1 MKKLFFTLVIIGASY
16 CINAQPDWTPVSE
29 SNVSQNAWAG
39 RKKPDNF
46 KVFKLNQK
54 SIEAKLANAPSEKNS
69 RSGRLIIELPGL
81 DGKIYQFRVV
91 TAPVVAPGLLKK
103 MKIGQSYSG
112 VSVDDPYTTVR
123 FSITQFGLN
132 ALIYSV
138 EKETVYIRGLDAKN
152 GLHIVFTDPQELHED
167 FKCTTKEAVKSLQKS
182 AKITEAAQLNA
193 NDGQIRIYRLALAAS
208 GEFSQAYD
216 NDPEDDDPAADRKTA
231 VIAYQTIRLT
241 DANSYLERDFGI
253 RLEIIDDNDK
263 VIYLDP
269 TSDPWDSADDDGDY
283 NSTTQAAIDAQITS
297 ANYDIGHLMRKS
309 VAGSNFGNAGG
320 IGTVGK
326 NASKGSGFTSRAN
339 WDSFDGYAG
348 MMFTHE
354 FGHQCGA
361 NHTFGHQDDNDN
373 AQVEP
378 GSGSTFM
385 SYGGNGIAPASQ
397 TIELRSKY
405 FHAISIQQATD
416 YLAGAG
422 VGTTQPAGNS
432 APSVNAGPDFTIPKS
447 TPFVLKGTASDSEGD
462 ALTYVW
468 EQMDKLTVGPWPH
481 LPTSTHTYG
490 PEFRSRPPVTSPN
503 RIMPEGGVNNTWEV
517 LPSVARTLNF
527 RFTVRDN
534 HEGGMQN
541 NSDDMVVTISGDA
554 GPFRVTAPNGGQ
566 DFCPGN
572 YTIAWDVNGSD
583 ALAANVRILLSTDG
597 GANYSEIVAS
607 TPNDGSHDY
616 NFPCT
621 YTNQARVKI
630 EAIGNIFF
638 DEGDGNFTFGDNE
651 NPTFTVPGPITLNK
665 DENCSYDASPSITG
679 EPTNVND
686 NCDNNPTVSH
696 SDVVSIGSCIGETV
710 ITRKWTVTD
719 DCGKSTTQNQTIT
732 IKDIIPPTFTVPGPI
747 TIYKDDNC
755 DYDADP
761 LITGEPTVVLDNCD
775 PNPDVTYSDV
785 VVDGS
790 CMGEQI
796 ITRTWKVTDDC
807 GNETTDTQIITAKDI
822 TPPEFSDVSASPN
835 NLWPPN
841 HKMKEVKINYTVTD
855 NCSDADHITTTLAIV
870 SNEPVNGT
878 GDGDTEPVDFEVID
892 NQTVML
898 RAERAGNGDGRIY
911 TITITSTDDCGN
923 SSSTQTEVYV
933 SHNISAPLA
942 GAAFKIGSTV
952 NFAGTFQDIAGRNH
966 KVKWIIDDVT
976 SVNGTITAEPAGRK
990 NGTATGS
997 YRFKDAG
1004 VYKLRMEITDQLGN
1018 MSYASTAGDQEATV
1032 VIYDP
1037 AAGNAFGGGWFV
1049 SPAGALNS
1057 NPSATGKASFGF
1069 EVHYFKKA
1077 TLPKGETR
1085 FEIKV
1090 GEFEFTALNF
1100 DYLSID
1106 GNRAQMMGS
1115 GKITDGQSGI
1125 NFILTVIDNGYA
1137 TDYIRLKIY
1146 NKNTSEVYYDNQ
1158 PGASDAASPTTP
1170 AGVQSVITVI
1180 RNEVK
1185 SSLVQQDP
1193 ESEIILDFDITAYP
1207 NPSKNEFNLKI
1218 ISTDETTPV
1227 SIKVMNIDGKLLEQ
1241 RIIND
1246 SSNLQLGKNWNPG
1259 LYILEVL
1266 QGNSRKTVK
1275 LIKL

>member
-1 MKKLFFTLVIIGASY
+1 MKKLLLTLFIVGAFY
-16 CINAQPDWTPVSE
+16 WINAQPDWTPASQ
-29 SNVSQNAWAG
+29 SNVSQNVWAG

-46 KVFKLNQK
+46 KLFKLNQK

-69 RSGRLIIELPGL
+69 QSGRLIIELPGL
-81 DGKIYQFRVV
+81 DGNLHQFRVV

-112 VSVDDPYTTVR
+112 VSVEDPYTTVR

-152 GLHIVFTDPQELHED
+152 GLHIVFTDPEELHED
-167 FKCTTKEAVKSLQKS
+167 FKCTTKEDVKSMQKS
-182 AKITEAAQLNA
+182 AKLTEAAQLNA

-208 GEFSQAYD
+208 AEFSQAYD
-216 NDPEDDDPAADRKTA
+216 DDPEDDDGAATRKAA
-231 VIAYQTIRLT
+231 VIAFQAVRLT
-241 DANSYLERDFGI
+241 DANSFLERDFGI
-253 RLEIIDDNDK
+253 RLEMIADNDK

-269 TSDPWDSADDDGDY
+269 DTDPWDFSDDDGDY

-297 ANYDIGHLMRKS
+297 ANYDIGHLMRLS
-309 VAGSNFGNAGG
+309 VGSNFGNAGG
-320 IGTVGK
+320 IGTVGN

-339 WDSFDGYAG
+339 WNSLDGYAG

-378 GSGSTFM
+378 GSGSTLM

-422 VGTTQPAGNS
+422 VGTTQSAGNS
-432 APSVNAGPDFTIPKS
+432 APTVNAGSDFTIPKS
-447 TPFVLKGTASDSEGD
+447 TPFVLKGSASDNEGD
-462 ALTYVW
+462 ALTYTW
-468 EQMDKLTVGPWPH
+468 EQMDKLTDGPWPH

-490 PEFRSRPPVTSPN
+490 PEFRSRPPGTSPN
-503 RIMPEGGVNNTWEV
+503 RVMPENGVNNTWEV
-517 LPSVARTLNF
+517 LPSVARTLKF

-534 HEGGMQN
+534 HQGGMQN
-541 NSDDMVVTISGDA
+541 NSDDMVVTIDGNA
-554 GPFRVTAPNGGQ
+554 GPFQVTAPNGGE
-566 DFCPGN
+566 DYCPGDYN
-572 YTIAWDVNGSD
+572 ITWNVNGSE
-583 ALAANVRILLSTDG
+583 ALAANVRILLSTNG

-607 TPNDGSHDY
+607 TPNDGSHTY

-621 YTNQARVKI
+621 YTNQARIKI

-638 DEGDGNFTFGDNE
+638 DEGDGNFTFGDNQ
-651 NPTFTVPGPITLNK
+651 NPTFTIPGPVTLYK
-665 DENCSYDASPSITG
+665 DENCNYDADPSLTG
-679 EPTNVND
+679 SPTNVDD
-686 NCDNNPTVSH
+686 NCDNNPTVSYT
-696 SDVVSIGSCIGETV
+696 DAVNAGSCLGETV
-710 ITRKWTVTD
+710 ITRTWKVTD

-732 IKDIIPPTFTVPGPI
+732 IKDEIPPTFTVPLEA
-747 TIYKDDNC
+747 TIEKDENC
-755 DYDADP
+755 EYDADP
-761 LITGEPTVVLDNCD
+761 SITGSPSNVLDNCD
-775 PNPDVTYSDV
+775 PAPVVTYSDV
-785 VVDGS
+785 VVAGS
-790 CMGEQI
+790 CMGEEI

-807 GNETTDTQIITAKDI
+807 GNETTDIQIITAKDV
-822 TPPEFSDVSASPN
+822 TPPIFSDVSASPN

-855 NCSDADHITTTLAIV
+855 NCSDADHITTTLEIV

-892 NQTVML
+892 NHTVML

-911 TITITSTDDCGN
+911 TITITSVDDCGN
-923 SSSTQTEVYV
+923 TSSTQTEVYV
-933 SHNISAPLA
+933 AHNITAPLA
-942 GAAFKIGSTV
+942 GEAFKAGSTV
-952 NFAGTFQDIAGRNH
+952 KFNGTFQDMAGRNH

-976 SVNGTITAEPAGRK
+976 SVNGTVTSEPSGSK

-997 YRFKDAG
+997 YRFKDPG
-1004 VYKLRMEITDQLGN
+1004 VYKLRMEITDQFGN

-1037 AAGNAFGGGWFV
+1037 AAGNAFGGGWFA
-1049 SPAGALNS
+1049 SPAGALKS
-1057 NPSATGKASFGF
+1057 NPSAIGKASFGF

-1100 DYLSID
+1100 DYLAIS
-1106 GNRAQMMGS
+1106 GNRAQMMGT
-1115 GKITDGQSGI
+1115 GKITGGQSGI
-1125 NFILTVIDNGYA
+1125 NFILTVIDNGDE
-1137 TDYIRLKIY
+1137 TDYIRMKIY

-1170 AGVQSVITVI
+1170 AGVQSVIKVI

-1193 ESEIILDFDITAYP
+1193 ESEIIILDFNINAYP
-1207 NPSKNEFNLKI
+1207 NPSKNEFNVQI
-1218 ISTDETTPV
+1218 SSTDVKTPV
-1227 SIKVMNIDGKLLEQ
+1227 SIKVMNIDGKVFER
-1241 RIIND
+1241 RIINE

-1259 LYILEVL
+1259 FYILEVL
-1266 QGNSRKTVK
+1266 QGSSRKTVK

>member
-1 MKKLFFTLVIIGASY
+1 MKKLLLTLFIVATSY
-16 CINAQPDWTPVSE
+16 CINAQPDWTPAAQ
-29 SNVSQNAWAG
+29 SNVSQSAWAQ

-46 KVFKLNQK
+46 KLFNLNQK
-54 SIEAKLANAPSEKNS
+54 AIEAKLANAPSEKNA
-69 RSGRLIIELPGL
+69 RSDRLIIELPGL
-81 DGKIYQFRVV
+81 DGKLYQFRVV

-123 FSITQFGLN
+123 FSVTQFGLN

-152 GLHIVFTDPQELHED
+152 GLHIVFTDPEGLHEE
-167 FKCTTKEAVKSLQKS
+167 FKCTTKETAKALLKS
-182 AKITEAAQLNA
+182 AKMTEAAQLNA

-216 NDPEDDDPAADRKTA
+216 NDPGDDDPEADRKAA
-231 VIAYQTIRLT
+231 VIAFQTLRLT
-241 DANSYLERDFGI
+241 DANSFLERDFGI
-253 RLEIIDDNDK
+253 RLEMIDDNDK

-269 TSDPWDSADDDGDY
+269 DTDPWEGANDDGDY

-297 ANYDIGHLMRKS
+297 ANYDIGHLMRLS
-309 VAGSNFGNAGG
+309 VGSNFGNAGG
-320 IGTVGK
+320 IGTVG
-326 NASKGSGFTSRAN
+326 NNSSKGSGFTSRAS

-422 VGTTQPAGNS
+422 VGTTVDANNS
-432 APSVNAGPDFTIPKS
+432 APAVNAGPDFTIPKS

-462 ALTYVW
+462 ALTYTW
-468 EQMDKLTVGPWPH
+468 EQMDKLTDGPWPH
-481 LPTSTHTYG
+481 LPDPTHTYG
-490 PEFRSRPPVTSPN
+490 PEFRSRPPLTTPDRV
-503 RIMPEGGVNNTWEV
+503 MPEGGVNNTWEV
-517 LPSVARTLNF
+517 LPSVSRTLKF

-534 HEGGMQN
+534 HTGGMQN
-541 NSDDMVVTISGDA
+541 SSDDMVVTIDEDA
-554 GPFRVTAPNGGQ
+554 GPFQVTAPNGGE
-566 DFCPGN
+566 DFCPGEYN
-572 YTIAWDVNGSD
+572 ITWNVNGSD
-583 ALAANVRILLSTDG
+583 ALASNVKILLSTDG

-607 TPNDGSHDY
+607 TPNDGSHTY
-616 NFPCT
+616 NFPCN
-621 YTNQARVKI
+621 YSNQARIKI

-638 DEGDGNFTFGDNE
+638 DEGDGNFTFGDNQ
-651 NPTFTVPGPITLNK
+651 NPTFTIPGPVTIYK
-665 DENCSYDASPSITG
+665 DENCDYDANPSITG
-679 EPTNVND
+679 EPANVDD
-686 NCDNNPTVSH
+686 NCDNTPTVSYT
-696 SDVVSIGSCIGETV
+696 DAVNAGSCVGETV
-710 ITRKWTVTD
+710 ITRTWKVTD
-719 DCGKSTTQNQTIT
+719 DCGNSTTQNQTIT
-732 IKDIIPPTFTVPGPI
+732 IKDEIPPTFSVPAN
-747 TIYKDDNC
+747 TIIAKDENC

-761 LITGEPTVVLDNCD
+761 SITGSPTNIDDNCD

-785 VVDGS
+785 VVAGS
-790 CMGEQI
+790 CMGEEI

-807 GNETTDTQIITAKDI
+807 GNETTDIQTITAKDI
-822 TPPEFSDVSASPN
+822 TPPEFSNVSASPN

-855 NCSDADHITTTLAIV
+855 NCSDAEHITTTLEIT

-892 NQTVML
+892 NQTVLL

-911 TITITSTDDCGN
+911 TITITSVDDCGN

-933 SHNISAPLA
+933 AHNITAPLA
-942 GAAFKIGSTV
+942 GEAFKAGSTV
-952 NFAGTFQDIAGRNH
+952 EFKGTFQDVAGRSH
-966 KVKWIIDDVT
+966 KVKWIIDDQT
-976 SVNGTITAEPAGRK
+976 SVNGAITAEPSGRK
-990 NGTATGS
+990 NGIATGS
-997 YRFKDAG
+997 YRFKDPG
-1004 VYKLRMEITDQLGN
+1004 VYKLRMEITDQFGN

-1037 AAGNAFGGGWFV
+1037 AAGNVFGGGWFA
-1049 SPAGALNS
+1049 SPAGALHS
-1057 NPSATGKASFGF
+1057 DPSATGKASFGF
-1069 EVHYFKKA
+1069 ELHYFKKA

-1100 DYLSID
+1100 DYLAISD
-1106 GNRAQMMGS
+1106 NRAQMMGT
-1115 GKITDGQSGI
+1115 GKITGMQSGI
-1125 NFILTVIDNGYA
+1125 NYILTVIDNGDA
-1137 TDYIRLKIY
+1137 TDYIRMKIY
-1146 NKNTSEVYYDNQ
+1146 DKNTSLVYYDNQ
-1158 PGASDAASPTTP
+1158 PGASDAASPNTP
-1170 AGVQSVITVI
+1170 ASAQSVIKVLS
-1180 RNEVK
+1180 NENK
-1185 SSLVQQDP
+1185 SALVQDP
-1193 ESEIILDFDITAYP
+1193 KSEIILDFNINAYP
-1207 NPSKNEFNLKI
+1207 NPSMNEFNVQI
-1218 ISTDETTPV
+1218 NSTDETTPV
-1227 SIKVMNIDGKLLEQ
+1227 SIKVMSIDGRVLEQ

-1246 SSNLQLGKNWNPG
+1246 SSNLQLGRNWNPG
-1259 LYILEVL
+1259 LYLLEVL

-1275 LIKL
+1275 LVKM

>member
-1 MKKLFFTLVIIGASY
+1 MKKLFFTLLIIGASY
-16 CINAQPDWTPVSE
+16 CINAQPDWTPASE
-29 SNVSQNAWAG
+29 SSVTQNVWAG

-81 DGKIYQFRVV
+81 DGKLHQFRVV

-132 ALIYSV
+132 ALIYSI

-152 GLHIVFTDPQELHED
+152 GLHIVFTDPEELHED
-167 FKCTTKEAVKSLQKS
+167 FKCTTKETVKNLQKS
-182 AKITEAAQLNA
+182 AKLTEAAQLNA

-208 GEFSQAYD
+208 AEFSQAYD
-216 NDPEDDDPAADRKTA
+216 DDPENDDGDAARKAA
-231 VIAYQTIRLT
+231 VIAFQTLRLT
-241 DANSYLERDFGI
+241 DANSFLERDFGI
-253 RLEIIDDNDK
+253 RLEMIADNDK
-263 VIYLDP
+263 VIYLVPGD
-269 TSDPWDSADDDGDY
+269 DPWDFSDDNSDY

-297 ANYDIGHLMRKS
+297 ANYDIGHLMRLS
-309 VAGSNFGNAGG
+309 VGSNFGNAGG
-320 IGTVGK
+320 IGTVGN
-326 NASKGSGFTSRAN
+326 NASKGSGFTSRASWN
-339 WDSFDGYAG
+339 LFDGYAG

-432 APSVNAGPDFTIPKS
+432 APSANAGSDFTIPKS
-447 TPFVLKGTASDSEGD
+447 TPFVLKGTASDGDGD

-468 EQMDKLTVGPWPH
+468 EQMDKLTDGPWPH

-490 PEFRSRPPVTSPN
+490 PEFRSRPPGTSPN
-503 RIMPEGGVNNTWEV
+503 RVMPEGGVNNTWEV
-517 LPSVARTLNF
+517 LPSVSRTLKF

-534 HEGGMQN
+534 HLGGSQN
-541 NSDDMVVTISGDA
+541 NSDDMTVTIDGDA
-554 GPFRVTAPNGGQ
+554 GPFQVTAPNGGE
-566 DFCPGN
+566 DFCPGD
-572 YTIAWDVNGSD
+572 YAITWDVSGSD
-583 ALAANVRILLSTDG
+583 DLAANVKILLSTDG
-597 GANYSEIVAS
+597 GANYSVIVAS
-607 TPNDGSHDY
+607 TPNDGSYTY

-621 YTNQARVKI
+621 YSNQARIKI
-630 EAIGNIFF
+630 EAVGNIFF
-638 DEGDGNFTFGDNE
+638 DEGDGNFTFGDNQ
-651 NPTFTVPGPITLNK
+651 NPTFTIPGPITIYK
-665 DENCSYDASPSITG
+665 DENCDYDANPSITG
-679 EPTNVND
+679 VPTNVDD
-686 NCDNNPTVSH
+686 NCDNTPTVSYT
-696 SDVVSIGSCIGETV
+696 DAVNAGSCVGETV
-710 ITRKWTVTD
+710 ITRSWKVTD

-732 IKDIIPPTFTVPGPI
+732 IKDEIAPTFTVPI
-747 TIYKDDNC
+747 DAIIAKDENC
-755 DYDADP
+755 EYDADP
-761 LITGEPTVVLDNCD
+761 SITGSPSNVADNCD
-775 PNPDVTYSDV
+775 PDPDVTYSDV
-785 VVDGS
+785 VIAGS
-790 CMGEQI
+790 CMGEEI

-807 GNETTDTQIITAKDI
+807 GNETTDTQVITAKDI
-822 TPPEFSDVSASPN
+822 TPPLFSDVSASPN

-855 NCSDADHITTTLAIV
+855 NCSDAEHITTTLEIV

-878 GDGDTEPVDFEVID
+878 GDGDTEPIDFEVID
-892 NQTVML
+892 NKTVML

-911 TITITSTDDCGN
+911 TITITSMDDCGN

-933 SHNISAPLA
+933 AHNITAPLA
-942 GAAFKIGSTV
+942 GEAFKVGSTV
-952 NFAGTFQDIAGRNH
+952 KFNGTFQDMAGRNH

-997 YRFKDAG
+997 YRFKDPG
-1004 VYKLRMEITDQLGN
+1004 VYKLRMEITDQFGN
-1018 MSYASTAGDQEATV
+1018 MSYASTAGDLEATV

-1037 AAGNAFGGGWFV
+1037 AAGNAFGGGWFA
-1049 SPAGALNS
+1049 SQAGALNS
-1057 NPSATGKASFGF
+1057 NPSAIGKASFGF

-1100 DYLSID
+1100 DYLAIN
-1106 GNRAQMMGS
+1106 GNRAQMMGT
-1115 GKITDGQSGI
+1115 GKITGGQSGI
-1125 NFILTVIDNGYA
+1125 NFILTVIDNGDA

-1146 NKNTSEVYYDNQ
+1146 NKNTREVYYDNQ
-1158 PGASDAASPTTP
+1158 PGASDAASPSTP

-1180 RNEVK
+1180 RNEK
-1185 SSLVQQDP
+1185 SALVQQDS
-1193 ESEIILDFDITAYP
+1193 ESEIIILDFNLNAYP
-1207 NPSKNEFNLKI
+1207 NPSNNEFNVQI
-1218 ISTDETTPV
+1218 NSTDETTPV
-1227 SIKVMNIDGKLLEQ
+1227 SIKVMNIAGKVFEQ
-1241 RIIND
+1241 RIIID

-1259 LYILEVL
+1259 FYILEVL
-1266 QGNSRKTVK
+1266 QGKSRKTVK

>member
-1 MKKLFFTLVIIGASY
+1 MKKLLFTLFIIGASY
-16 CINAQPDWTPVSE
+16 CINAQPDWTPASQ
-29 SNVSQNAWAG
+29 SNVSQSVWAQ
-39 RKKPDNF
+39 RKKPDNS
-46 KVFKLNQK
+46 KLFKLNQK
-54 SIEAKLANAPSEKNS
+54 AIEAKLAHAPSEKNA

-81 DGKIYQFRVV
+81 DGKLHQFRVV

-123 FSITQFGLN
+123 FSVTQFGLN

-152 GLHIVFTDPQELHED
+152 GLHIVFTDPEGLHED
-167 FKCTTKEAVKSLQKS
+167 FNCTTKEAAKTLQKS
-182 AKITEAAQLNA
+182 AKLTEAAQLNA

-208 GEFSQAYD
+208 AEFSIAYD
-216 NDPEDDDPAADRKTA
+216 DDPEDDDPEATRKAA
-231 VIAYQTIRLT
+231 VIAYQTVRLT
-241 DANSYLERDFGI
+241 DANSYLERDFGV
-253 RLEIIDDNDK
+253 RLQIIADNDN

-269 TSDPWDSADDDGDY
+269 DTDPWDGTDDNGDY
-283 NSTTQAAIDAQITS
+283 NSTTQAAIDAQIPS
-297 ANYDIGHLMRKS
+297 ANYDIGHLMRLS
-309 VAGSNFGNAGG
+309 VGTGSFGNAGA
-320 IGTVGK
+320 IGSVGN
-326 NASKGSGFTSRAN
+326 NASKGAGFTSRSN
-339 WDSFDGYAG
+339 WNSFDGYAG

-354 FGHQCGA
+354 IGHQCGA
-361 NHTFGHQDDNDN
+361 NHTFGHKDDNDN
-373 AQVEP
+373 AQMEP

-385 SYGGNGIAPASQ
+385 SYGKNNTAVE

-432 APSVNAGPDFTIPKS
+432 APSASAGSDFTIPKS
-447 TPFVLKGTASDSEGD
+447 TPFVLKGIASDSEGD

-468 EQMDKLTVGPWPH
+468 EQMDKVTDGPWPH
-481 LPTSTHTYG
+481 LPTSTHNYG

-503 RIMPEGGVNNTWEV
+503 RVMPQGGVNNTWEV

-534 HEGGMQN
+534 HLGGSQN
-541 NSDDMVVTISGDA
+541 NSGDMTVTIDGDA
-554 GPFRVTAPNGGQ
+554 GPFQVTAPNGGE
-566 DFCPGN
+566 DFCPGEYDITWN
-572 YTIAWDVNGSD
+572 VEGSNE
-583 ALAANVRILLSTDG
+583 LAPNVKILLSTDG

-607 TPNDGSHDY
+607 TPNDGSHTY

-621 YTNQARVKI
+621 YTNQARIKI
-630 EAIGNIFF
+630 EAIDNIFF
-638 DEGDGNFTFGDNE
+638 DEGDGNFTFGDNQ
-651 NPTFTVPGPITLNK
+651 NPTFTI
-665 DENCSYDASPSITG
+665 
-679 EPTNVND
+679 
-686 NCDNNPTVSH
+686 
-696 SDVVSIGSCIGETV
+696 
-710 ITRKWTVTD
+710 
-719 DCGKSTTQNQTIT
+719 
-732 IKDIIPPTFTVPGPI
+732 PGPI

-755 DYDADP
+755 NYDADPSITGSPSNVDDNCDNTPIVSYTDAVNAGSCVGETVITRTWKVTDDCGKFTTDNQTITIKDNIAPTFIVPDPITIYKDEDCDYDADP
-761 LITGEPTVVLDNCD
+761 FITGSPSNVHDNCD
-775 PNPDVTYSDV
+775 PGPDVTYSDV
-785 VVDGS
+785 VTAGS
-790 CMGEQI
+790 CMGEEI

-807 GNETTDTQIITAKDI
+807 GNETTDTQIITAEDN
-822 TPPEFSDVSASPN
+822 TPPIFSDVSASPN

-855 NCSDADHITTTLAIV
+855 NCSDDDDITTTLEIV

-878 GDGDTEPVDFEVID
+878 GDGDTEPIDFEVID

-898 RAERAGNGDGRIY
+898 RAERAANGDGRIY
-911 TITITSTDDCGN
+911 TITITSVDDCGN

-933 SHNISAPLA
+933 AHNITAPHA
-942 GAAFKIGSTV
+942 GEAFKAGSTV
-952 NFAGTFQDIAGRNH
+952 KFNGIFQDMADRNH

-997 YRFKDAG
+997 YRFKDPG
-1004 VYKLRMEITDQLGN
+1004 VYKLRMEITDQFGN
-1018 MSYASTAGDQEATV
+1018 MSYASTAGDQEATF

-1037 AAGNAFGGGWFV
+1037 AAGNAFGGGWFA

-1057 NPSATGKASFGF
+1057 NPSAAGKASFGF

-1100 DYLSID
+1100 DYLAISD
-1106 GNRAQMMGS
+1106 NRAQMMGS
-1115 GKITDGQSGI
+1115 GKITGGQSGI
-1125 NFILTVIDNGYA
+1125 NFILTVIDNGDE

-1146 NKNTSEVYYDNQ
+1146 DKNTSEVYYDNQ
-1158 PGASDAASPTTP
+1158 PGASDAGSPSTP

-1180 RNEVK
+1180 RNENK
-1185 SSLVQQDP
+1185 SALVQQDP
-1193 ESEIILDFDITAYP
+1193 ESEIIMLDFNINAYP
-1207 NPSKNEFNLKI
+1207 NPSKNEFNVQI
-1218 ISTDETTPV
+1218 SSTDVTTPV
-1227 SIKVMNIDGKLLEQ
+1227 SIKVMNIDGKVLEQ
-1241 RIIND
+1241 RKING
-1246 SSNLQLGKNWNPG
+1246 SSNFQLGKNWNPG
-1259 LYILEVL
+1259 FYILEVL
-1266 QGNSRKTVK
+1266 QGKSRKTVK
-1275 LIKL
+1275 LVKL